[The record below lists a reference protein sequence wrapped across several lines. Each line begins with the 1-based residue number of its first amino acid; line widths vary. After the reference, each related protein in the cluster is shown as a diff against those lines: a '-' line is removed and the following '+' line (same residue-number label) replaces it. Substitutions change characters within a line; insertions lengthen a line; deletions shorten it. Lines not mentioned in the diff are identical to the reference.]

1 MRTCADTIGA
11 CKLELILF
19 TFMLFI
25 LLLAFAFIF
34 NMTFS
39 TRVDE
44 YSTIWFSLISLF
56 RAGTGDIDYD
66 ALYFNEPELAP
77 WVYIFYLT
85 VSMFVGFTILIAVI
99 TAGYDR
105 ACELPPRKGVFNST
119 VKAYQRWRSSD
130 EPKKKKKDAKPPA
143 TKVEMYRDIGSQM
156 GDTLSMLQQKI
167 DEQHEATVGRI
178 AAMGDKFHARLD
190 ALIETM

>member
-1 MRTCADTIGA
+1 MCV
-11 CKLELILF
+11 
-19 TFMLFI
+19 
-25 LLLAFAFIF
+25 LL
-34 NMTFS
+34 
-39 TRVDE
+39 
-44 YSTIWFSLISLF
+44 
-56 RAGTGDIDYD
+56 
-66 ALYFNEPELAP
+66 
-77 WVYIFYLT
+77 
-85 VSMFVGFTILIAVI
+85 GFTILIAVI

-190 ALIETM
+190 ALTETMAQTGDAGSPIHTEFDPRMRTVPEVHDI